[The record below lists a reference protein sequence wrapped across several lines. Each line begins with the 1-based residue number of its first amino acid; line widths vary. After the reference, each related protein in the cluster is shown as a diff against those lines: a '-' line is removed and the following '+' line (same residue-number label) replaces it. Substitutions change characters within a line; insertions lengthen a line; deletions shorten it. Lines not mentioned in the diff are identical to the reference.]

1 MADAKI
7 WKFRGRVTKL
17 IFPVYIVNM
26 SFLPEKYCFSEIL
39 VKFEFSQIKIH

>member
-7 WKFRGRVTKL
+7 WKFRGKVTKL

-26 SFLPEKYCFSEIL
+26 SFLPEKLLEIHQFLFIYTVL
-39 VKFEFSQIKIH
+39 VKY